1 MLLKFFTNSNATA
14 YLRGMAEEFGES
26 TNAIRH
32 ELNNLSRAS
41 YLTASEDG
49 RTIRYRANI
58 KHPLYPEIKNL
69 VHKYLGLDKIV
80 DHILSKLGRLY
91 YAFVVGDYA
100 RGKDSGVIQLVLV
113 GDIDAKYL
121 ARLVRKVEKLI
132 NRRIKPSVLNL
143 QEFRSQEDRFVGDNA
158 LMMWSEK

>member
-41 YLTASEDG
+41 YLIPTEHG
-49 RTIRYRANI
+49 RTIRYRANTD
-58 KHPLYPEIKNL
+58 HPLYPEIKNL

-80 DHILSKLGRLY
+80 EHILSKLGKLY
-91 YAFVVGDYA
+91 YAFVIGDYA
-100 RGKDSGVIQLVLV
+100 QGKDGGIIEMVLV
-113 GDIDAKYL
+113 GEIDTRYL
-121 ARLVRKVEKLI
+121 GRLVRKVEKLI
-132 NRRIKPSVLNL
+132 NRRIQTSVMGL
-143 QEFRSQEDRFVGDNA
+143 QEFHSKKKQFTGDNS
-158 LMMWSEK
+158 LVIWSEK